1 MRLTTLS
8 DYALRLLMMADAA
21 GNDLITIEAAA
32 DRYRISRTHLMKVAN
47 VLTRTGYL
55 KAVRGRSGGLKLG
68 MPANTIRIGEVIRAT
83 EPDFALVE
91 CFANGNQCIITG
103 ACKLPR
109 LLNEGLEA
117 FVQTLNQHTLADI
130 ALGTPSTAMDKGV
143 AIAGLRVK

>member
-8 DYALRLLMMADAA
+8 DYALRLLMMAEAA
-21 GNDLITIEAAA
+21 GDELITIEAAS

-68 MPANTIRIGEVIRAT
+68 MPANTIRIGEVIRMT
-83 EPDFALVE
+83 EPDLALVE
-91 CFANGNQCIITG
+91 CFASGNQCIITA

-109 LLNEGLEA
+109 LLNEALEA
-117 FVQTLNQHTLADI
+117 FIQTLNQHTLADI
-130 ALGTPSTAMDKGV
+130 TLGAPFA
-143 AIAGLRVK
+143 RVDQAVNS